1 MVVTPL
7 DAQHLRE
14 LICAQA
20 VAAAAV
26 AGLDAMGEDS
36 GPERAALEAAA
47 PAVRRARRLLR
58 IKGACGGEAE
68 GGGDGTPLAGATG
81 GPG

>member
-7 DAQHLRE
+7 DAQHVRE

-47 PAVRRARRLLR
+47 PAVRRARR